1 MKREAATHIRSF
13 FEEQFTVESIRREI
27 QRAGVLFGI
36 FLGSLAFMLLA
47 NWSFGDEA
55 LAFHHPGI
63 GRILTGFMV
72 IMACYEFFIW
82 GLLRYRLRQ
91 KLIVPEFG
99 KFVNGTAEL
108 LALSFVLYLLADSF
122 EMPVTVMQSPLTS
135 GYFLF
140 IILSTLRLNF
150 SLSVYTGLLS
160 GVLYAVLGFYL
171 LARSGPLPVEP
182 NFLTPLMFAS
192 KGVVLLMAGISA
204 GYVAREI
211 QKSIRTSIERLENQ
225 NQIITLFGQQISREI
240 VDVMLRQKGALESR
254 LMRVSVM
261 FLDIRDFTTFAE
273 TRPPEE
279 VVAYQNAFFGIVI
292 ETVNRHH
299 GIINQFLGDGCMIT
313 FGAPLMLDNPC
324 DNAVRAGLEIMEAV
338 PEATRRGQLPP
349 TRLGIGIHVG
359 DAVTGNIGTDTR
371 QQYSI
376 TGNVV
381 ILASRIE
388 QLNKDFGSQMLAS
401 KEVIECLSEK
411 PEGAQALGYVHVK
424 GRAQDV
430 FLYRLG

>member
-36 FLGSLAFMLLA
+36 FTSSLVFVLLA
-47 NWSFGDEA
+47 NWGFGDRA
-55 LAFHHPGI
+55 VAFHHPGI

-82 GLLRYRLRQ
+82 ALLRYRLRQ

-122 EMPVTVMQSPLTS
+122 ESPVAVMQSPTAM

-160 GVLYAVLGFYL
+160 GVLYTGLSLYL
-171 LARSGPLPVEP
+171 LGAPSYQSVDAQ
-182 NFLTPLMFAS
+182 FQSPLMLAA
-192 KGVVLLMAGISA
+192 KGVVLLIAGISA

-225 NQIITLFGQQISREI
+225 NQVITLFGQQISREI
-240 VDVMLRQKGALESR
+240 VDVMLRQKGALESK

-261 FLDIRDFTTFAE
+261 FLDIRDFTAFAE

-279 VVAYQNAFFGIVI
+279 VVAYQNAFFRIVI

-324 DNAVRAGLEIMEAV
+324 DNAVRAGLEIMERV
-338 PEATRRGQLPP
+338 PEATRLGQLPP
-349 TRLGIGIHVG
+349 TRVGIGIHVG

-388 QLNKDFGSQMLAS
+388 QLNKDFSSQMLVS
-401 KEVIECLSEK
+401 KEVMDCLSEK
-411 PEGAQALGYVHVK
+411 PEGAQALGHVHVK

-430 FLYRLG
+430 FLYKLG

>member
-36 FLGSLAFMLLA
+36 FVGSLAFMLLA
-47 NWSFGDEA
+47 QWGFGNQA
-55 LAFHHPGI
+55 LAFGHPGI
-63 GRILTGFMV
+63 PRIMTGFMV

-82 GLLRYRLRQ
+82 GLLRYRLRER
-91 KLIVPEFG
+91 LIVPEFG

-122 EMPVTVMQSPLTS
+122 AAPVTVMQSPVAM

-160 GVLYAVLGFYL
+160 GVLYTGLSLYL
-171 LARSGPLPVEP
+171 LGDPDPQPPDAH
-182 NFLTPLMFAS
+182 FQTPLMFVS

-211 QKSIRTSIERLENQ
+211 QRSIRTSIERLENQ
-225 NQIITLFGQQISREI
+225 NQVITLFGQQISREI
-240 VDVMLRQKGALESR
+240 VDVMLRQKGALESK

-279 VVAYQNAFFGIVI
+279 VVAYQNAFFRIVI
-292 ETVNRHH
+292 EAVNRHH

-324 DNAVRAGLEIMEAV
+324 DNAVRAGLEIMESV
-338 PEATRRGQLPP
+338 PEATRLGQLPP
-349 TRLGIGIHVG
+349 TRVGIGIHVG
-359 DAVTGNIGTDTR
+359 DAVTGNIGTNTR

-388 QLNKDFGSQMLAS
+388 QLNKDFGSQLLVS
-401 KEVIECLSEK
+401 KEVMENLSET
-411 PEGAQALGYVHVK
+411 PEGAQALGPVHVK
-424 GRAQDV
+424 GRAQEV
-430 FLYRLG
+430 VLYKLG

>member
-36 FLGSLAFMLLA
+36 FVGTLTFMLLA
-47 NWSFGDEA
+47 NWSFGADA
-55 LAFHHPGI
+55 LAFNHPGI
-63 GRILTGFMV
+63 PRIMTGFMV

-82 GLLRYRLRQ
+82 SLLRYRLRQ
-91 KLIVPEFG
+91 RLIVPEFG

-108 LALSFVLYLLADSF
+108 LALSFVLYLLADGF
-122 EMPVTVMQSPLTS
+122 ESPVAVMQSPTAT

-160 GVLYAVLGFYL
+160 GVLYTGLSLYL
-171 LARSGPLPVEP
+171 LGSIDNQPVDTH
-182 NFLTPLMFAS
+182 FQTPLMFAS
-192 KGVVLLMAGISA
+192 KGVVLLIAGISA

-225 NQIITLFGQQISREI
+225 NQVITLFGQQISREI
-240 VDVMLRQKGALESR
+240 VDVMLRQKGALESK

-292 ETVNRHH
+292 EIVNRHH

-324 DNAVRAGLEIMEAV
+324 DNAVQAGLEIMERV
-338 PEATRRGQLPP
+338 LEAMRLGQLPP
-349 TRLGIGIHVG
+349 TRVGIGIHVG

-411 PEGAQALGYVHVK
+411 PEGAQALGYVHIK

-430 FLYRLG
+430 FLYKLG

>member
-55 LAFHHPGI
+55 LAFNHPGI
-63 GRILTGFMV
+63 SRILTGFMV

-150 SLSVYTGLLS
+150 LLSVYTGLLS
-160 GVLYAVLGFYL
+160 GVLYATLGFYL

-182 NFLTPLMFAS
+182 HFLTPLMFVS
-192 KGVVLLMAGISA
+192 KGLVLLMAGISA

-279 VVAYQNAFFGIVI
+279 VVAYQNAFFRIVI

-324 DNAVRAGLEIMEAV
+324 DNAVQAGLEIMEAV
-338 PEATRRGQLPP
+338 PEATRLGQLPP
-349 TRLGIGIHVG
+349 TRVGIGIHVG

-401 KEVIECLSEK
+401 QEVIECLSEK

>member
-36 FLGSLAFMLLA
+36 FTSSLVFVLLA
-47 NWSFGDEA
+47 NWGFGDRA
-55 LAFHHPGI
+55 VAFHHPGI

-82 GLLRYRLRQ
+82 ALLRYRLRQ

-122 EMPVTVMQSPLTS
+122 ESPVAVMQSPTAM

-160 GVLYAVLGFYL
+160 GVLYTGLSLYL
-171 LARSGPLPVEP
+171 LGAPSYQSVDAQ
-182 NFLTPLMFAS
+182 FQSPLMLAA
-192 KGVVLLMAGISA
+192 KGVVLLIAGISA

-225 NQIITLFGQQISREI
+225 NQVITLFGQQISREI
-240 VDVMLRQKGALESR
+240 VDVMLRQKGALESK

-261 FLDIRDFTTFAE
+261 FLDIRDFTAFAE

-279 VVAYQNAFFGIVI
+279 VVAYQNAFFRIVI

-324 DNAVRAGLEIMEAV
+324 DNAVRAGLEIMERV
-338 PEATRRGQLPP
+338 PEATRLGQLPP
-349 TRLGIGIHVG
+349 TRVGIGIHVG
-359 DAVTGNIGTDTR
+359 DAV
-371 QQYSI
+371 

-388 QLNKDFGSQMLAS
+388 QLNKDFGSQMLVS
-401 KEVIECLSEK
+401 KEVMECLSET
-411 PEGAQALGYVHVK
+411 PEGAQPLGYVHVK

-430 FLYRLG
+430 FLYKLG